1 MAATMKA
8 ARIHAYGD
16 ELIVEDIAVPQPG
29 AGQVLIKI
37 IASGVCHTDLH
48 ATAGDM
54 AGNPKLPFVP
64 GHEIVGRVVSLGKDV
79 SRTSEG
85 DLVGVPSLHWA
96 CGQCEHCTGG
106 WETLCLRQ
114 LATGYS
120 VDGGFA
126 EYVVAP
132 SDFVVQ
138 IPEQADPFEMAPIL
152 CAGVTTYKGLK
163 QTQAKH
169 GDWVVISGVGGLG
182 HVAVQYARVFG
193 YRVVAVDIDDDKL
206 ALAERHGAELTVN
219 AAKDDAVSRVHDET
233 GGAHAVLV
241 TAASASAFRS
251 GVEMLRRG
259 GVCVLNGLPPG
270 DFPLPICN
278 FVLAAQ
284 TVIGSIIGTRRD
296 MDEAVKLAVEVGI
309 RTTVEKQPL
318 ENINE
323 IFRRLQNG
331 QVVGRVVLDMTSN

>member
-16 ELIVEDIAVPQPG
+16 KLAIEDVPVPEPS

-48 ATAGDM
+48 AAAGDM
-54 AGNPKLPFVP
+54 PGNPELPFIP
-64 GHEIVGRVVSLGKDV
+64 GHEIVGRVATLGKDV
-79 SRTSEG
+79 NRVSEG

-96 CGQCEHCTGG
+96 CGECEFCTSSR
-106 WETLCLRQ
+106 ETLCLKQ

-132 SDFVVQ
+132 ADFVVSL
-138 IPEQADPFEMAPIL
+138 PHDADPFEIAPIL

-163 QTQAKH
+163 QTQAKS

-182 HVAVQYARVFG
+182 HVAVQYAREFG
-193 YRVVAVDIDDDKL
+193 FRVVAVDIDDKKL
-206 ALAERHGAELTVN
+206 ALATQLGAELTVN
-219 AAKDDAVSRVHDET
+219 AANDDAVTKVQDET

-241 TAASASAFRS
+241 TAASAEAFRPA
-251 GVEMLRRG
+251 VEMLRRG

-278 FVLAAQ
+278 FVLAGQ
-284 TVIGSIIGTRRD
+284 TVHGSIIGTRND
-296 MDEAVKLAVEVGI
+296 MNEAIEMAVKTGI
-309 RTTVEKQPL
+309 RTTIEKQPL
-318 ENINE
+318 ENIND
-323 IFRRLQNG
+323 IFSRLNNG
-331 QVVGRVVLDMTSN
+331 QVVGRIVLDMTSG